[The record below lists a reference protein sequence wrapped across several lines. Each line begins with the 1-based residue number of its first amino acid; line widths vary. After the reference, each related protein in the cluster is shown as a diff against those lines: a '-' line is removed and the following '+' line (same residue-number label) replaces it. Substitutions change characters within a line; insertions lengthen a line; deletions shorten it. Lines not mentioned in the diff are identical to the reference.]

1 MDIAGE
7 PRNLSEAR
15 VASKH
20 EGEPPSP
27 KRGPGRPK
35 SADRRGSIVV
45 LKGLP
50 EYKAWLDALA
60 EHCDRTVAGTMADAL
75 AHYADSRGFRSP
87 PRR

>member
-1 MDIAGE
+1 MVIE
-7 PRNLSEAR
+7 VELSNLSEAG
-15 VASKH
+15 VASQHDGK
-20 EGEPPSP
+20 PPAP

-75 AHYADSRGFRSP
+75 AHYAESRGFRSP